1 MPDHRSDPAEP
12 EPSCA
17 KPWRPLQPLS
27 GGAALSLPCTR
38 RSAPLRASHPAQS
51 TSQFSPRP
59 SPPSLSWAW
68 ACPSA
73 SRPAGLSDTTRTT

>member
-1 MPDHRSDPAEP
+1 MGKHAGGSVDRSR
-12 EPSCA
+12 
-17 KPWRPLQPLS
+17 K
-27 GGAALSLPCTR
+27 AA
-38 RSAPLRASHPAQS
+38 LRASHPCQS
-51 TSQFSPRP
+51 GTQFPPRL